1 MKLVIIAAG
10 EGSRLRTVTDGI
22 HKTLLKLNEKTI
34 LERIIENAC
43 FAEIDHFVI
52 ITGYR
57 HEYLE
62 VYINS
67 LDLGVKIDFIYNPE
81 WDKANGISVL
91 MSKPLIQ
98 TGESFMIS
106 MSDHIYDADLFS
118 SIAQSDL
125 GEFSA
130 IVGLDFRTDQVYD
143 IDDAMKVTVTKGNFI
158 KVTAM
163 SKVLSDF
170 DAIDCGVFKCSYQF
184 FNALEKAQRQGNFS
198 LADGCKELIS
208 KGAMG
213 GVDIGNSFWM
223 DVDTPESLEELK
235 SIYKLF

>member
-43 FAEIDHFVI
+43 FAEIEHFVI

-57 HEYLE
+57 YEYLE

-143 IDDAMKVTVTKGNFI
+143 IDDAMKVTVSKGNFI

-184 FNALEKAQRQGNFS
+184 FNALEKAQRQG
-198 LADGCKELIS
+198 
-208 KGAMG
+208 
-213 GVDIGNSFWM
+213 
-223 DVDTPESLEELK
+223 
-235 SIYKLF
+235 

>member
-43 FAEIDHFVI
+43 FAEIEHFVI

-184 FNALEKAQRQGNFS
+184 FNALEKAQRQGSFS

-223 DVDTPESLEELK
+223 DVDTPESLEELN
-235 SIYKLF
+235 SVYKLF

>member
-43 FAEIDHFVI
+43 FAEIDQFVI

-130 IVGLDFRTDQVYD
+130 IVGLDFKTDQVYD
-143 IDDAMKVTVTKGNFI
+143 IDDAMKVTVSKGNFI

-170 DAIDCGVFKCSYQF
+170 DAIDCGVFKCSYQY
-184 FNALEKAQRQGNFS
+184 FNSLEKAQRQGNFS

-223 DVDTPESLEELK
+223 DVDTPESLEELN
-235 SIYKLF
+235 SVYKLF